1 MDTNQTII
9 KPANVPTHAA
19 PALQGLQQHPLDMRR
34 PHRLPVLDQVIEIAD
49 AAMAAQRPARIVP
62 QLVEKLQVLF
72 AADPRLAG
80 DIPASLQGTS
90 PDGYLRRE
98 LYRSPQF
105 GYHVFLMTWAPG
117 QHSPIHDH
125 ADVWGIE
132 AVLKG
137 ELEVV
142 DYRMAGRRDA
152 LVELHPVGH
161 HQMTPGSVI
170 GLLPPHDLHAC
181 GNVVPDGVTVSLH
194 IYGHHMEE
202 VQRYAH
208 VENLLYRPQS
218 IFLESI

>member
-1 MDTNQTII
+1 MDTNQSITS
-9 KPANVPTHAA
+9 PASAA
-19 PALQGLQQHPLDMRR
+19 TRVAAQLQGLQQHPLDLRR
-34 PHRLPVLDQVIEIAD
+34 PHRLPVLDQVIEVAD

-62 QLVEKLQVLF
+62 RLVEGLQALF
-72 AADPRLAG
+72 ASDPALAG
-80 DIPASLQGTS
+80 DIPASLQVTS
-90 PDGYLRRE
+90 ADGYLRRE

-132 AVLKG
+132 AVLQG

-142 DYRMAGRRDA
+142 DYRVADRRDA

-181 GNVVPDGVTVSLH
+181 GNAVPDGVTVSLH

-208 VENLLYRPQS
+208 VENLWYRPQS
-218 IFLESI
+218 VFLESI